1 MIKGGEH
8 DLCCLRRCIVSVSL
22 SCECDA
28 ALHDTDDTWAVH
40 KNPPH
45 MYVDDFYGSFI
56 DRYFFDNDIFMY
68 SLLCIICHKLL
79 FYDIFSLIYLSKPHR
94 KYQEFLKKHL
104 MNFLK
109 RLTGLKN
116 FLKDLGYILDC
127 FLPVSQYMPL
137 NLHMIDTNAIIDKA
151 IKRYFV
157 QPV

>member
-1 MIKGGEH
+1 MVLINLHRNLHEKSSFLSEIMFIQINPYVCHYLTCYQSNLSIIYERCVRKKGVPIWH
-8 DLCCLRRCIVSVSL
+8 
-22 SCECDA
+22 
-28 ALHDTDDTWAVH
+28 
-40 KNPPH
+40 N
-45 MYVDDFYGSFI
+45 
-56 DRYFFDNDIFMY
+56 
-68 SLLCIICHKLL
+68 L

-137 NLHMIDTNAIIDKA
+137 NLHMILSVDKHSDIDTNAIIDKA

>member
-1 MIKGGEH
+1 MQEFWH
-8 DLCCLRRCIVSVSL
+8 
-22 SCECDA
+22 
-28 ALHDTDDTWAVH
+28 
-40 KNPPH
+40 N
-45 MYVDDFYGSFI
+45 
-56 DRYFFDNDIFMY
+56 
-68 SLLCIICHKLL
+68 L

-137 NLHMIDTNAIIDKA
+137 NLHMILSVDKHSDIDTNAIIDKA